1 MKDLTRA
8 FLTSTSSSLQDVD
21 NQQHIN
27 TADQQLYKTS
37 VSIHGRPFIF
47 EMCRLCGRVVK
58 CIFDSMPS
66 RTPSFSARLNLL
78 STLRHRQSTR
88 AFASTSTFISP
99 TSPHISHRE
108 LTTIRPQSS
117 PLTHLT
123 RSLSSISLSRTL
135 TRPSLLSPTATTVS
149 QQTSSFSTT
158 SHLGQKRWTYNPSRR
173 VQKRRHGFL
182 SRSKTA
188 DGRKIIARRRAKG
201 RKNLSW

>member
-1 MKDLTRA
+1 
-8 FLTSTSSSLQDVD
+8 
-21 NQQHIN
+21 
-27 TADQQLYKTS
+27 
-37 VSIHGRPFIF
+37 
-47 EMCRLCGRVVK
+47 MCRLCGRVVK

-66 RTPSFSARLNLL
+66 RTPSFSARINLL

-88 AFASTSTFISP
+88 AFASTSTF
-99 TSPHISHRE
+99 TSAKSIHLTNRL

-117 PLTHLT
+117 PLTHLAP
-123 RSLSSISLSRTL
+123 SLSRLSLCRTP
-135 TRPSLLSPTATTVS
+135 TRPSLFPLPTPTTVS
-149 QQTSSFSTT
+149 QQTSSFSTS

-188 DGRKIIARRRAKG
+188 DGRKILARRRAKG